1 MDKKIKPKPSKPKAK
16 PKTSKKPKSSKPKVS
31 TKSKQKGGSDNI
43 ANTTEGLFKSFFNFG
58 KDLFTEIDSL
68 TKLPGELKAVPNTK
82 A

>member
-1 MDKKIKPKPSKPKAK
+1 MDKKIKSKTSKPKTSK
-16 PKTSKKPKSSKPKVS
+16 KSKTSKKPKS
-31 TKSKQKGGSDNI
+31 SKQKGGSDNI

-58 KDLFTEIDSL
+58 KTLFTEIDSL

>member
-1 MDKKIKPKPSKPKAK
+1 MDKKIKPKISKPKV
-16 PKTSKKPKSSKPKVS
+16 SKKPKSSTKPKTS

-58 KDLFTEIDSL
+58 KTLFTEIDSL